1 MADELIRIALVG
13 HTNTGKT
20 SLLRTLTRETGF
32 GEVADSPGTT
42 RHVEGARLRLDGRP
56 VLEWFDTPGMEDSIA
71 LLEYLERL
79 DQPDERLDGPAR
91 IRRFLNTPEAHGRFE
106 QEARVLTKMLE
117 CDAALYVIDAR
128 DPVLGKHR
136 DELAILAACGRPLL
150 PVLNF
155 VNAPTHRANEWR
167 DAMARL
173 GLHAVV
179 EFDTVAP
186 PLDGEQQLYAKL
198 GVLLDRHAGALA
210 RLSDSL
216 SAQRR

>member
-1 MADELIRIALVG
+1 MLA
-13 HTNTGKT
+13 
-20 SLLRTLTRETGF
+20 
-32 GEVADSPGTT
+32 
-42 RHVEGARLRLDGRP
+42 
-56 VLEWFDTPGMEDSIA
+56 
-71 LLEYLERL
+71 
-79 DQPDERLDGPAR
+79 
-91 IRRFLNTPEAHGRFE
+91 
-106 QEARVLTKMLE
+106 KMLD

-155 VNAPTHRANEWR
+155 VNAPAHRADEWR
-167 DAMARL
+167 AAMARL

-198 GVLLDRHAGALA
+198 GVLLDRHAPALA
-210 RLSDSL
+210 RLSASL
-216 SAQRR
+216 AAQRQARRNAAYELLADLLIDVAALHVSSASDDTALAAASG